1 MDFAIPLTFRKVP
14 VGAVFLGFSQ
24 KSIEQALDKARNQTI
39 GISVVMVLI
48 GIGGALGLAGR
59 IARPILRLVEGTRAI
74 AQGDFGVTLAVPSR
88 DEIGDLTE
96 AFNLMANNLR
106 EKEMIKRA
114 FARYVDREVVDELLK
129 DPEHLVLS
137 GERRAVTVLFCDLRS
152 FTALSER
159 LTPEEVVMLLNDFY
173 NLMIEA
179 TFQNAGT
186 LDKFLGDAVMSIFG
200 APIAHPDHAMRAVRT
215 AVAMR
220 DGIEGLSAR
229 RIRDGKDP
237 LTVGIGVSTGDAVAG
252 TVGTEDRMEYTVIGD
267 SVNLAAR
274 LESNAKSMQIL
285 ADRFLGDPGRAWMI
299 EDYNGLS
306 RVAPGQEVVIPKKP
320 WSPSGVYANGYQLVP
335 VLVYHN
341 IGPQAKGRLVMAA
354 RTFKQQMRYL
364 KAHGYRVIS
373 LDELVDYT
381 ELNRQLPRRSVV
393 LTFDDGYK
401 SFLQYAY
408 PILKELGFTATLF
421 VYTDYVGNGRNALNW
436 DDLKSLA
443 KQGFPIGAH
452 SKTHNDQRRHS
463 GESDEELAR
472 RMQVELA
479 EPLALFERRLGQAP
493 QVIAYPYGAHDD
505 ALVKKVREH
514 GYIAAFSVRREGNA
528 SFVPPLR
535 IHRSQIYSE
544 MTIEE
549 FAKSLD
555 VFQKEAFQ

>member
-1 MDFAIPLTFRKVP
+1 MPKPKAGRASRIRLPLKLKLSLLITALLVVTVTFLSAFLLYRAERSLIAQMTKRGLTIAQHLANGAMNAADVAYAIVTDHDGKIVAHPDVTLIGRPLERPTGLARLGDDLLIQTYTDSDNERIMDFAIPLTFRKVP

-129 DPEHLVLS
+129 DPENLVLS

-152 FTALSER
+152 LTALSER

-285 ADRFLGDPGRAWMI
+285 ISGRTYRDVKEHVQARPLG
-299 EDYNGLS
+299 
-306 RVAPGQEVVIPKKP
+306 EVKVKGKEEAVEI
-320 WSPSGVYANGYQLVP
+320 YE
-335 VLVYHN
+335 VL
-341 IGPQAKGRLVMAA
+341 RL
-354 RTFKQQMRYL
+354 K
-364 KAHGYRVIS
+364 
-373 LDELVDYT
+373 
-381 ELNRQLPRRSVV
+381 
-393 LTFDDGYK
+393 
-401 SFLQYAY
+401 
-408 PILKELGFTATLF
+408 
-421 VYTDYVGNGRNALNW
+421 
-436 DDLKSLA
+436 
-443 KQGFPIGAH
+443 
-452 SKTHNDQRRHS
+452 
-463 GESDEELAR
+463 
-472 RMQVELA
+472 
-479 EPLALFERRLGQAP
+479 
-493 QVIAYPYGAHDD
+493 
-505 ALVKKVREH
+505 
-514 GYIAAFSVRREGNA
+514 
-528 SFVPPLR
+528 
-535 IHRSQIYSE
+535 
-544 MTIEE
+544 
-549 FAKSLD
+549 
-555 VFQKEAFQ
+555 